1 MSRGDLSEN
10 LDPNLPK
17 VCPVPFYHWASPN
30 PNDLKPV
37 LLGNSRPTWCL
48 GDVEDVNDVSWSFG
62 RCLFMLRFVF
72 FCKEN
77 ILKWRILEG
86 ISPKGATTL
95 LYQKWSKNS
104 QEKQLPQDLALWG
117 ETPQLHTSSS
127 AHGCQ
132 TEIGWEIPSEF
143 YPFLIFSQTKS
154 NERKSQNFPRR
165 SKKKVINRVEH
176 CPWKSGSSGPQFE
189 IRCWKALWRC
199 FLLPLGSPL
208 PLPPR
213 CDATSAEDRSPCRQD
228 GGFRLATDTVDGN
241 QKSGKLSSCGC

>member
-165 SKKKVINRVEH
+165 SKKKWLTGLNIVHEKVDPLDHNLRSAAERPCGGAFSCH
-176 CPWKSGSSGPQFE
+176 
-189 IRCWKALWRC
+189 LDHL
-199 FLLPLGSPL
+199 FLFHLVVTQ
-208 PLPPR
+208 PPR
-213 CDATSAEDRSPCRQD
+213 KIVPHVDRMEVL
-228 GGFRLATDTVDGN
+228 G
-241 QKSGKLSSCGC
+241 